1 MTSGGAT
8 APGGETDVLRM
19 LRLGTAAEHGTVER
33 VLDLLDPALRRP
45 RLAAVL
51 DRMHGFWLAAE
62 AGLDDWAARFS
73 DDAHALSWSRRRR
86 AHLFAAD
93 LGALGATGGAGVA
106 VPDLPPV
113 PGTDEA
119 LGRLYVLEGSTLGG
133 VLIDRHLAGLPEL
146 SGVRV
151 RAFSPYGTD
160 TGAMW
165 HAYRTAVR
173 DRVAGGG
180 DAGTIVGAA
189 RATFAALAAWCLPVA
204 EYAGSGA
211 SGQRSPRQA

>member
-1 MTSGGAT
+1 MMSGGAT
-8 APGGETDVLRM
+8 APDGGIDVLRL
-19 LRLGTAAEHGTVER
+19 LRLGTAAEHRTVER
-33 VLDLLDPALRRP
+33 VLDLLDPELSRA

-51 DRMHGFWLAAE
+51 ERMHGFWLAAE

-73 DDAHALSWSRRRR
+73 ADAHALSWSRRR
-86 AHLFAAD
+86 ADLFAAD
-93 LGALGATGGAGVA
+93 LDTLGGRAQVA
-106 VPDLPPV
+106 VPDLPRV

-133 VLIDRHLAGLPEL
+133 VLIDRHLAALPEL

-151 RAFSPYGTD
+151 RAFSPYGSD

-173 DRVAGGG
+173 ARVAAGGN
-180 DAGTIVGAA
+180 AGTMVGAA
-189 RATFAALAAWCLPVA
+189 RATFAALAAWCHPVA
-204 EYAGSGA
+204 VHAGSGTSA
-211 SGQRSPRQA
+211 QRSPRQA